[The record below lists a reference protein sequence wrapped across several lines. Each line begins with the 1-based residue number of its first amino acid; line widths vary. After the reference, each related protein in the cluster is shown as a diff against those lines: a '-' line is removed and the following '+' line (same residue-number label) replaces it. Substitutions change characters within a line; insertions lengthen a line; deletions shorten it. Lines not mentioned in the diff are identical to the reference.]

1 MFSGGQARL
10 AVAVNISAGTVT
22 ERALAEAFAA
32 KAGEA
37 KTRFLSTL
45 SPEMRTPLNAVTG
58 YLDLLARERDSPRRP
73 EFIAIAQRSANDLL
87 AVIQRL
93 IDAATRRS
101 RKVPGDRREVELE
114 KFPRGVVEGF
124 FQSAVSKSL
133 KRDFRCDA
141 PLAGKAVLDVRRIE
155 ETRQILVGHAIKF
168 SNGGTVE
175 IGVRQRHSGA
185 VLELSIADEGIGI
198 PEAQQAKVFDSFF
211 QVDQNLTRKYA
222 GAGPGLFVA
231 KPLCD
236 LMGASLAVESRDG
249 AGSTFLVALPG
260 KIEAEGR
267 FVAGDEPD
275 GAAGPAENAAP

>member
-1 MFSGGQARL
+1 M
-10 AVAVNISAGTVT
+10 
-22 ERALAEAFAA
+22 
-32 KAGEA
+32 
-37 KTRFLSTL
+37 
-45 SPEMRTPLNAVTG
+45 
-58 YLDLLARERDSPRRP
+58 
-73 EFIAIAQRSANDLL
+73 
-87 AVIQRL
+87 
-93 IDAATRRS
+93 
-101 RKVPGDRREVELE
+101 ELE

-141 PLAGKAVLDVRRIE
+141 PLAGKGVLDVRRIE

-222 GAGPGLFVA
+222 GAG
-231 KPLCD
+231 
-236 LMGASLAVESRDG
+236 
-249 AGSTFLVALPG
+249 STFLVALPG